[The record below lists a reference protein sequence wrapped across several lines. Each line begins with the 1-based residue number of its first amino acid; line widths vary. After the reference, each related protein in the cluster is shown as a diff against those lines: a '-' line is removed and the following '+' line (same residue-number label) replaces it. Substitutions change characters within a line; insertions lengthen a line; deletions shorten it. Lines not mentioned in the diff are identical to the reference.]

1 MCYRVNPVFLCLP
14 VVCCDVQLGLG
25 LSCIKDLGV
34 EEMRNGLDKPS
45 VERNL
50 MKR

>member
-1 MCYRVNPVFLCLP
+1 MLQSEACVVVSPCGCCYVNP
-14 VVCCDVQLGLG
+14 DLGLN
-25 LSCIKDLGV
+25 CMQDLGV
-34 EEMRNGLDKPS
+34 EETLNGLDKPS